1 MPVTQ
6 VNTPNG
12 KVIDVDHPEGAL
24 ENDILSYAV
33 QQYSLDPS
41 VAYEPTS
48 VLGAIA
54 EPFQRFGAG
63 FVSGTVLSPLE
74 GLTQLADAG
83 LNLVGLEDVI
93 DEEDEDYIINL
104 ARQGRQNVNE
114 FLGVDSAYDD
124 NFAAKF
130 GEGFG
135 SFASFL
141 TPGALVKGLGLTG
154 KAASAV
160 GAGGAGTLA
169 VSSGAAQQSQRIEQA
184 RAQGIDVDPETED
197 AAIGFGG
204 LIGLSELAPIGVLLK
219 GLPVE
224 VLRQPFGKTI
234 VERVGSALRTGTAEG
249 LQELGAGLLQD
260 ATELNLY
267 NPDLQIG
274 ESAWD
279 DLTIGGS
286 VGAAADLI
294 LNYAAGRRAR
304 TLHEASFAEEQDISE
319 FEEAEAQ
326 LREEKEAREQERR
339 QARSAQAEPVVEEDI
354 DVINVEPATTPYTAA
369 DRDGIPTV
377 REKVAGG
384 NPFRAMAIE
393 ISRRLGDKF
402 PVYEQFE
409 IQQTGAETT
418 IVTDSDGKQYGPEH
432 ADPRDAIQL
441 AGALNERVLSEN
453 VERNNQLVVDEF
465 IEESGQPLDA
475 PQRRTLLSMARKVFS
490 PKRNTY
496 HQSAVNYAAD
506 TTTEQGFAETL
517 TAEQAIEQGIPR
529 KQMTAA
535 QKINS
540 SRLERGL
547 PETTRFSLSEVRKVI
562 GDNAGK
568 LAEFESGASG
578 ADTFRAVS
586 IDGVPSISIDRE
598 GRSTGTVTDRPVS
611 AVERQGLKEQGKRAP
626 KRTKFTS
633 MRDAQEYAS
642 YLNRRKGGAFLPSSE
657 LFGEP
662 ELSQVEFT
670 DLLAEK
676 NIDADYNSPEVKKLA
691 EKFTGRKLRRDQ
703 TLDDLS
709 GNDKRLFYY
718 KLRNLPRFDK
728 PTKIPVFEVKPY
740 SSAQLQV
747 ALNTLRE
754 SNRDILPLELEG
766 RGMPIRAPAYNK
778 LVEKARQIAKPEQ
791 IQPEIEAEGA
801 AVLAL
806 PAPDQRKQAAATAV
820 EKRLKKLGLSN
831 DFTFRMVD
839 AVRNVA
845 RDANGNIIL
854 GDMQEGA
861 EGGYGTNS
869 KVLQI
874 SFDSIIEQIG
884 PEATDAEVEA
894 AAIDILNHEIVHALR
909 NLDLITQSELQ
920 LLERLSRKY
929 IRSDGETFGQWA
941 ERTYSD
947 LTPVK
952 RAEEAVAELIRYAF
966 RGTPIVDAGG
976 KSIRLSGK
984 PRSIAQRIAR
994 FFKSLLG
1001 YTRDFTADSRL
1012 LRFSEFMEALET
1024 GQVGARERGEIRTLY
1039 ELERQAEVLP
1049 ARFAG
1054 YDKSVTLT
1062 GAPAQKAAQAK
1073 QKIKDFD
1080 ESLLGEEVDDEILA
1094 SRIDR
1099 AEQQGFDTNTIYFHG
1114 TASPDIKKF
1123 RASIPAIQGIV
1134 AGHFTVDPAFASKFA
1149 PVVARE
1155 REAPAVYPVF
1165 LRVKNTFNPFDSDM
1179 VERVGRE
1186 IEKGTSG
1193 AGYQD
1198 ILEQETRKAMASP
1211 LMSQAM
1217 ETAGITDVS
1226 PLANDKLVAAQ
1237 DAIKKISSGK
1247 PDFVHLERVAA
1258 FAKAAGFDSYFDV
1271 EDLTGQGEVTGIAIF
1286 DPANIKGVFAEYDPT
1301 AVPKGMEYA
1310 DDIMFSRRSD
1320 AGGLS
1325 ARDMF
1330 SGTDPD
1336 MFDRETGEVDYRLR
1350 NKSRKVVVDMPID
1363 MFLHLAASME
1373 GARADSEA
1381 LVRELAESGK
1391 KFDRIPLLAL
1401 SFESGKPEHRY
1412 VYDHDGRHRARQ
1424 LKSMGYDTVPVM
1436 VMDASIRWDQQGEGS
1451 YDRVKTWPRSILNQD
1466 GNFVFPMF
1474 LDRNAN
1480 VRYGRFS
1487 PQSKDDI
1494 MFSRRLQGMPESFD
1508 VDGQAVEFG
1517 YHQPAVD
1524 AARRYSE
1531 KSGIAYEPLT
1541 EYAPV
1546 DQKMARKIA
1555 IEYDLMEDM
1564 PNDPTVRA
1572 AYDAMIEETLA
1583 QYEEI
1588 LNSGL
1593 TVQFIK
1599 GADPYGNPRN
1609 AILDVINNNHMY
1621 VFSTRDGYGMD
1632 ELTPE
1637 VLARNPMLRETPYQ
1651 TADGDPMLA
1660 NDVFRVVHD
1669 YFGHIKNGVGF
1680 RARGEENAW
1689 QSHAAMYSPL
1699 ARRAMTSETRG
1710 QNSWVNFGPNAAFNA
1725 TANGADT
1732 VYADQ
1737 KTGLLPLWVSEE
1749 ARQSDPRRRDP
1760 SVFQE
1765 GLEGAIDAD
1774 GKLQLSHF
1782 SRERIA
1788 RTDPKMAGRGADR
1801 TRRYAPEGTYFGIV
1815 KADEN
1820 GYRRETILGDVEITF
1835 SVDPLLV
1842 YPLNADPYGLLARNP
1857 AGNLDWDATLS
1868 ALNNAGFI
1876 GFRVNDKRL
1885 GKVAF
1890 INQPLIS
1897 DESVAEVRQK
1907 PVTKNIETEVI
1918 EPRQTISPAQA
1929 EKVAEDNLKTI
1940 QDNPTQVPRFSVKAS
1955 PEAQYIAQHPNAAQE
1970 PDSEQM
1976 YSRKQYEPTT
1986 PGAKSAIDKLTKN
1999 ARPETPINTYN
2010 NVLDTG
2016 PIKDFFTRL
2025 KTAFINKNA
2034 RLEKYYQKVPE
2045 LRELEADSS
2054 AIAAALFADRAKG
2067 ILASAIK
2074 DGVPVYRDGV
2084 TKVEDFVHN
2093 GRRYRGLIEVMSL
2106 LYTKDHGDLSQLA
2119 QTYAMVQRGKWL
2131 DKKGKLSPVDAATRQ
2146 AIEAEVDSLTD
2157 SSGRNPVKEWYD
2169 VWQAYNNKT
2178 IDFLRATGILNDET
2192 AEQWKDSAYIPFY
2205 REAEGDETTPR
2216 VAKGPFS
2223 NLRSLS
2229 EFKRYRGS
2237 EKGVDVGL
2245 IESISLNLSAAIE
2258 MGMKNVAQQRI
2269 ARDMLSMGL
2278 AQRLQTGKTPDNP
2291 TMSFKFKGDTV
2302 TVELFDSMLADS
2314 MMSIGA
2320 DANMSLTQRV
2330 LGWPANKLRELITRD
2345 PGFMVAN
2352 LMRDTLSAWVTS
2364 GADIVPVVDSLKG
2377 LVSSTEALERAGVVG
2392 GYDYSNDPKDI
2403 QEFFDKELKRRN
2415 KQLSA
2420 LNLLGRAWDALG
2432 NATTRSDAATRMAVY
2447 KDVLARTGNEAEA
2460 LFQAM
2465 EVINFSRR
2473 GASPLFRVITTAIPF
2488 LNARMQGLD
2497 VFYRAATGG
2506 YSANKAL
2513 SRNRAIASMLMR
2525 GATLTGL
2532 TGLYYML
2539 VSDDDQYKEQ
2549 SEEIK
2554 DNNWIIPTSWGAP
2567 VRLPIPFEVGVI
2579 FKTIPET
2586 VLASTVGDK
2595 SRPEVTDTVRRAI
2608 VSTFEINP
2616 LGIQAFAPIAEA
2628 ALNYNSFTG
2637 REIVPYYMDQNV
2649 TAGLQDR
2656 LGSTELGKV
2665 IGQAF
2670 NVSPL
2675 KVDHVLYG
2683 YTGTIG
2689 SYVLDAVDAIARTEA
2704 VKGDEASKMP
2714 SWRVPFDYPIAK
2726 RFFAQTE
2733 GSGLRQDAY
2742 DLYKEVLTVTT
2753 TVNKL
2758 KKEGRVEELERY
2770 LATRQHLLAL
2780 KKPVYN
2786 IKSQLDNARKQKALI
2801 LQRDIDGDLKRQMIE
2816 DIDAQINEYLK
2827 VIPLLKEAADLP
2839 FIETTF

>member
-1 MPVTQ
+1 MAKRQ
-6 VNTPNG
+6 ELE
-12 KVIDVDHPEGAL
+12 DAL
-24 ENDILSYAV
+24 VSAHNAGDFEAATVFASMIKGGEF
-33 QQYSLDPS
+33 DPD
-41 VAYEPTS
+41 TS

-154 KAASAV
+154 KAATAV

-294 LNYAAGRRAR
+294 LNYAVGRRAR

-535 QKINS
+535 QKINA

-562 GDNAGK
+562 GDNVGK

-662 ELSQVEFT
+662 ELSQAEFT
-670 DLLAEK
+670 DLLSEK
-676 NIDADYNSPEVKKLA
+676 NIAADYNSPEVKKLA

-766 RGMPIRAPAYNK
+766 RGMPIRMPAYNK

-820 EKRLKKLGLSN
+820 EKRLKKLGLSD

-845 RDANGNIIL
+845 RDADGNITL
-854 GDMQEGA
+854 GEAQEGA
-861 EGGYGTNS
+861 EGGYATNS

-874 SFDSIIEQIG
+874 SFDSIIEQLG

-966 RGTPIVDAGG
+966 RGTPVVDAEG

-994 FFKSLLG
+994 FFRSLLG

-1271 EDLTGQGEVTGIAIF
+1271 EDLTGQGEVTGIAVF
-1286 DPANIKGVFAEYDPT
+1286 DPANIKGVFAGFDP
-1301 AVPKGMEYA
+1301 
-1310 DDIMFSRRSD
+1310 S
-1320 AGGLS
+1320 
-1325 ARDMF
+1325 
-1330 SGTDPD
+1330 
-1336 MFDRETGEVDYRLR
+1336 
-1350 NKSRKVVVDMPID
+1350 
-1363 MFLHLAASME
+1363 
-1373 GARADSEA
+1373 
-1381 LVRELAESGK
+1381 
-1391 KFDRIPLLAL
+1391 
-1401 SFESGKPEHRY
+1401 
-1412 VYDHDGRHRARQ
+1412 
-1424 LKSMGYDTVPVM
+1424 TVP
-1436 VMDASIRWDQQGEGS
+1436 EG
-1451 YDRVKTWPRSILNQD
+1451 
-1466 GNFVFPMF
+1466 M
-1474 LDRNAN
+1474 
-1480 VRYGRFS
+1480 RYE
-1487 PQSKDDI
+1487 DDI

-1524 AARRYSE
+1524 AARRYAE

-1637 VLARNPMLRETPYQ
+1637 ALAKNPMLRETPYQ

-1820 GYRRETILGDVEITF
+1820 GYRRETILGDVESTF

-1955 PEAQYIAQHPNAAQE
+1955 PEAQYIAQNPNAAQE

-2320 DANMSLTQRV
+2320 DANMSLIQRV

>member
-1 MPVTQ
+1 MAKRQ
-6 VNTPNG
+6 ELE
-12 KVIDVDHPEGAL
+12 DAL
-24 ENDILSYAV
+24 VSAHNAGDFEAATVFASMIKGGEF
-33 QQYSLDPS
+33 DPD
-41 VAYEPTS
+41 TS

-114 FLGVDSAYDD
+114 FLGVESAYDD

-154 KAASAV
+154 KAATAV

-354 DVINVEPATTPYTAA
+354 DVINVEPATTPYTAT
-369 DRDGIPTV
+369 DREGVPTV
-377 REKVAGG
+377 REKIAGG

-465 IEESGQPLDA
+465 IEESGQPLDG

-535 QKINS
+535 QKINA

-562 GDNAGK
+562 GDNVGK

-598 GRSTGTVTDRPVS
+598 GRSTGTIKDRPVS

-662 ELSQVEFT
+662 ELSQAEFT
-670 DLLAEK
+670 DLLSEK
-676 NIDADYNSPEVKKLA
+676 NIAADYNSPEVKKLA

-766 RGMPIRAPAYNK
+766 RGMPIRMPAYNK

-820 EKRLKKLGLSN
+820 EKRLKKLGLSD

-845 RDANGNIIL
+845 RDADGNITL
-854 GDMQEGA
+854 GEAQESA
-861 EGGYGTNS
+861 EGGYATNS

-874 SFDSIIEQIG
+874 SFDSIIEQLG

-966 RGTPIVDAGG
+966 RGTPVVDAEG

-1001 YTRDFTADSRL
+1001 YTRDFTADNRL

-1039 ELERQAEVLP
+1039 ELERQAGVLP

-1062 GAPAQKAAQAK
+1062 GAPAQKAAQVK
-1073 QKIKDFD
+1073 QKLKDFD

-1114 TASPDIKKF
+1114 SMSPDIKRFKA
-1123 RASIPAIQGIV
+1123 RTGMGVV
-1134 AGHFTVDPAFASKFA
+1134 AGHFTRSPALANTFVAG
-1149 PVVARE
+1149 VARDG
-1155 REAPAVYPVF
+1155 EAATVYPVF
-1165 LRVKNTFNPFDSDM
+1165 LRKFIADNETGKSLFAVREAGEAGALQNIADSLDKPFAVARFDHPQLFQDLMDYFKGQLELAKQSGS
-1179 VERVGRE
+1179 VE
-1186 IEKGTSG
+1186 GTKLRYGLSQSIAQEYVRG
-1193 AGYQD
+1193 KISLNEAAYDIAENFHENAARNSFRQVEEEPNDVDFEQLEALAPYIKEAGFAGYRD
-1198 ILEQETRKAMASP
+1198 IEEFNGPYS
-1211 LMSQAM
+1211 
-1217 ETAGITDVS
+1217 
-1226 PLANDKLVAAQ
+1226 
-1237 DAIKKISSGK
+1237 AIA
-1247 PDFVHLERVAA
+1247 L
-1258 FAKAAGFDSYFDV
+1258 
-1271 EDLTGQGEVTGIAIF
+1271 F
-1286 DPANIKGVFAEYDPT
+1286 DPADVKGVFADFDP
-1301 AVPKGMEYA
+1301 
-1310 DDIMFSRRSD
+1310 S
-1320 AGGLS
+1320 
-1325 ARDMF
+1325 
-1330 SGTDPD
+1330 
-1336 MFDRETGEVDYRLR
+1336 
-1350 NKSRKVVVDMPID
+1350 
-1363 MFLHLAASME
+1363 
-1373 GARADSEA
+1373 
-1381 LVRELAESGK
+1381 
-1391 KFDRIPLLAL
+1391 
-1401 SFESGKPEHRY
+1401 
-1412 VYDHDGRHRARQ
+1412 
-1424 LKSMGYDTVPVM
+1424 TVP
-1436 VMDASIRWDQQGEGS
+1436 EG
-1451 YDRVKTWPRSILNQD
+1451 
-1466 GNFVFPMF
+1466 M
-1474 LDRNAN
+1474 
-1480 VRYGRFS
+1480 RYE
-1487 PQSKDDI
+1487 DDI

-1524 AARRYSE
+1524 AARRYAE

-1637 VLARNPMLRETPYQ
+1637 VLARNPMLRETPYK

-1820 GYRRETILGDVEITF
+1820 GYRRETILGDVESTF

-1842 YPLNADPYGLLARNP
+1842 YPLNSDPYGLLARNP
-1857 AGNLDWDATLS
+1857 AGNLDWDTTLS

-1955 PEAQYIAQHPNAAQE
+1955 PEAQYIAQNPNAAQE

-2016 PIKDFFTRL
+2016 PIQDFFTRL

-2084 TKVEDFVHN
+2084 TRVEDFAYN
-2093 GRRYRGLIEVMSL
+2093 GRQYRGLIEVMSL

-2320 DANMSLTQRV
+2320 DANMSLIQRV

-2364 GADIVPVVDSLKG
+2364 GADIVPLVDSLKG

-2586 VLASTVGDK
+2586 VLAATVGDK

-2670 NVSPL
+2670 NISPL

>member
-154 KAASAV
+154 KAATAV

-184 RAQGIDVDPETED
+184 RAQGIDIDPETED

-294 LNYAAGRRAR
+294 LNYAVGRRAR

-535 QKINS
+535 QKINA

-562 GDNAGK
+562 GDNVGK

-662 ELSQVEFT
+662 ELSQAEFT
-670 DLLAEK
+670 DLLSEK
-676 NIDADYNSPEVKKLA
+676 NIAADYNSPEVKKLA

-766 RGMPIRAPAYNK
+766 RGMPIRMPAYNK

-820 EKRLKKLGLSN
+820 EKRLKKLGLSD

-845 RDANGNIIL
+845 RDADGNITL
-854 GDMQEGA
+854 GEAQEGA
-861 EGGYGTNS
+861 EGGYATNS

-874 SFDSIIEQIG
+874 SFDSIIEQLG

-966 RGTPIVDAGG
+966 RGTPVVDAEG

-994 FFKSLLG
+994 FFRSLLG

-1271 EDLTGQGEVTGIAIF
+1271 EDLTGQGEVTGIAVF
-1286 DPANIKGVFAEYDPT
+1286 DPANIKGVFAGFDP
-1301 AVPKGMEYA
+1301 
-1310 DDIMFSRRSD
+1310 S
-1320 AGGLS
+1320 
-1325 ARDMF
+1325 
-1330 SGTDPD
+1330 
-1336 MFDRETGEVDYRLR
+1336 
-1350 NKSRKVVVDMPID
+1350 
-1363 MFLHLAASME
+1363 
-1373 GARADSEA
+1373 
-1381 LVRELAESGK
+1381 
-1391 KFDRIPLLAL
+1391 
-1401 SFESGKPEHRY
+1401 
-1412 VYDHDGRHRARQ
+1412 
-1424 LKSMGYDTVPVM
+1424 TVP
-1436 VMDASIRWDQQGEGS
+1436 EG
-1451 YDRVKTWPRSILNQD
+1451 
-1466 GNFVFPMF
+1466 M
-1474 LDRNAN
+1474 
-1480 VRYGRFS
+1480 RYE
-1487 PQSKDDI
+1487 DDI

-1524 AARRYSE
+1524 AARRYAE

-1637 VLARNPMLRETPYQ
+1637 ALAKNPMLRETPYQ

-1820 GYRRETILGDVEITF
+1820 GYRRETILGDVESTF

-1955 PEAQYIAQHPNAAQE
+1955 PEAQYIAQNPNAAQE

-2320 DANMSLTQRV
+2320 DANMSLIQRV